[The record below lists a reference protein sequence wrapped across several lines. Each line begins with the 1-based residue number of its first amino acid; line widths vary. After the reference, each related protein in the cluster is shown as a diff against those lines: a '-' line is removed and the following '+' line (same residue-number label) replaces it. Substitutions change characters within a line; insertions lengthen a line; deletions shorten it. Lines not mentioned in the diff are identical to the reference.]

1 MLSCTRFLCNRAR
14 ELLERDALEALDVC
28 VLVEIAH
35 NVHRR
40 ALFKYELKQLALL
53 IPRFSLSLSLSADS
67 LFLSAVSHSAG
78 FLCVSLSTTSL
89 AERLVSSSVSASTYS
104 LASASPCSSFGF
116 IYFTYNG
123 GLWTTCNF
131 SKSYFSRTTRTR
143 LAAPFV
149 HSRLNHR
156 QLVHR
161 AKQVLDFLIA
171 IV

>member
-1 MLSCTRFLCNRAR
+1 MHPFLMQPCTRVARAR
-14 ELLERDALEALDVC
+14 CARGARCLRARGDSSQC
-28 VLVEIAH
+28 PSP
-35 NVHRR
+35 R
-40 ALFKYELKQLALL
+40 ALQIRAQAVGSFNSS
-53 IPRFSLSLSLSADS
+53 FLSLSLSADS